1 MPYGFI
7 YKIVFPNGKHY
18 IGQTK
23 RLLKHRQKE
32 HRYDAKKGDT
42 RYLYNALRKYDME
55 DTLELVEIDTADN
68 QEELDEK
75 EIGYILS
82 YNSFDREYGYN
93 GTLGGA
99 GTNGY
104 VYTEEDNRKNSE
116 AKKKYY
122 EETPG
127 AREKNSEAIRKY
139 YEETPGAREK
149 NSEAQKQY
157 HKDNPE
163 ARNQMSEISKKYNK
177 DHPEKGINHSEKM
190 KKYYIDYPEEKEK
203 MSEIK
208 KKYYE
213 DNPEVITQMS
223 EKGKARYDDNPEKR
237 KEHGETIRK
246 YYEENPDARE
256 KCSKAQKKRFENPE
270 EIRKNSERRL
280 KWLKEDPE
288 ARRKLGKNK
297 PFDIF
302 KIDGTFVKTFAYQ
315 FEAREYLQ
323 KEHNITSLIKVGEVL
338 NGNRKSSAGLV
349 FKYQE

>member
-1 MPYGFI
+1 MSYGSI
-7 YKIVFPNGKHY
+7 YKILFPNGKHY

-116 AKKKYY
+116 AIRKYY

-127 AREKNSEAIRKY
+127 AREKNSEAKKKYYEDNPEAGKEHGERMKQYYEENPEARERMSEARKQYHKDNPEAGKEHGEKMKQYYEENPEAREKNSEAIRKY

-149 NSEAQKQY
+149 NSKAQKQYHKDNPEAREKCSKAQKQY

-163 ARNQMSEISKKYNK
+163 ARNQM
-177 DHPEKGINHSEKM
+177 
-190 KKYYIDYPEEKEK
+190 
-203 MSEIK
+203 
-208 KKYYE
+208 
-213 DNPEVITQMS
+213 
-223 EKGKARYDDNPEKR
+223 
-237 KEHGETIRK
+237 
-246 YYEENPDARE
+246 
-256 KCSKAQKKRFENPE
+256 
-270 EIRKNSERRL
+270 SERRL

-323 KEHNITSLIKVGEVL
+323 KEHNITSIISIGQVL